1 MAATQRMNIDIL
13 ARDKTAK
20 AVNSSR
26 KRFEGLK
33 KSLFNVKTAMAGIGF
48 ALLARNLINTGKS
61 IESLQVRLKFL
72 FGSAE
77 EGAKAFEKMAT
88 FASKVPFSLE
98 QIQQGAGV
106 LAVVSKDA
114 NQLSKIMEI
123 TGNVA
128 AVTGLDFKTTAE
140 QIQRSLSAGISAADL
155 FREKGVRDMLG
166 FKAGATVSIEETAA
180 AFDRVFGKGGRFGKA
195 TDELAK
201 TFEGTL
207 SMIGD
212 KIFTFKR
219 VILEAGL
226 FPELKKQFSDLDE
239 FLASNSEGINKIA
252 VSIGTFL
259 AQAVGTV
266 ASAMKFVGQNAQ
278 TIKQIFVA
286 LIALK
291 IGAMFFKIARALQ
304 AMFVGQA
311 ALASLSLGP
320 VGWLAVTAAV
330 TAAVVAHGKL
340 GDAIDLVGKRSER
353 NFQQYL
359 HNTKEIIKDIT
370 TIQGLVGTPSGPR
383 VTEKSRIRPLSGK
396 EQKELDKL
404 LESLKSESQKLTE
417 ALVADEALLLKALKD
432 TTLKAGAYE
441 EALAGIRKEYE
452 KNKKELEPLVK
463 AEEELLKIKENLMT
477 KHEQAQAVFDETY
490 EKLMRNAAFQKL
502 SDTDQ
507 IEIVGRLTAEFE
519 KATEEVDKLTEA
531 EERARD
537 IGQELGLTFTSAFE
551 DAVVEGKK
559 FREILQGIYKD
570 ILRIMLRK
578 TITEPVGKFLSTALS
593 AGVGSLFPGKQ
604 FGGSVAGG
612 KPHIVGEA
620 GPELFVPGSSGS
632 IVPSHQLGG
641 GANIVQNINV
651 STGVQQTVRAEII
664 QLMPMIRKASV
675 EAVLEERSRGG
686 QMAQA
691 MGAVSQNS

>member
-13 ARDKTAK
+13 ARDKTAR

-48 ALLARNLINTGKS
+48 GLLARNLINTGKS
-61 IESLQVRLKFL
+61 VESLKVRLKFL

-77 EGAKAFEKMAT
+77 EGAKAFDKMAE

-106 LAVVSKDA
+106 LSVVSKDA
-114 NQLSKIMEI
+114 NELANIMEI

-140 QIQRSLSAGISAADL
+140 QVQRSLSAGISAADL
-155 FREKGVRDMLG
+155 FREKGVREMLG

-180 AFDRVFGKGGRFGKA
+180 AFERVFGKGGRFGKA

-212 KIFTFKR
+212 KIFTFKTT
-219 VILEAGL
+219 ILDAGL
-226 FPELKKQFSDLDE
+226 FPELKRQFGDLNNFIADHGE
-239 FLASNSEGINKIA
+239 KIDAVAISIGEALGKAVAGTATVMKVLVKNSETVVLVFKLIIGLKIA
-252 VSIGTFL
+252 KVFYGLVTAINLTN
-259 AQAVGTV
+259 V
-266 ASAMKFVGQNAQ
+266 AMFRLNTLVKKNV
-278 TIKQIFVA
+278 
-286 LIALK
+286 LIALATGAITYSLLFWDEITAK
-291 IGAMFFKIARALQ
+291 IRKLRGVVEELEAILPKEDDPILP
-304 AMFVGQA
+304 G
-311 ALASLSLGP
+311 LGNEEN
-320 VGWLAVTAAV
+320 V
-330 TAAVVAHGKL
+330 
-340 GDAIDLVGKRSER
+340 E
-353 NFQQYL
+353 Q
-359 HNTKEIIKDIT
+359 IKDIT
-370 TIQGLVGTPSGPR
+370 NAT
-383 VTEKSRIRPLSGK
+383 
-396 EQKELDKL
+396 
-404 LESLKSESQKLTE
+404 
-417 ALVADEALLLKALKD
+417 
-432 TTLKAGAYE
+432 
-441 EALAGIRKEYE
+441 
-452 KNKKELEPLVK
+452 
-463 AEEELLKIKENLMT
+463 EELKKITDGLMT
-477 KHEQAQAVFDETY
+477 KHEKAQATFDETY
-490 EKLMRNAAFQKL
+490 EKLLRNAAFQKL
-502 SDTDQ
+502 NNTEQ
-507 IEIVGRLTAEFE
+507 IEIVGRLTDEFE

-537 IGQELGLTFTSAFE
+537 IGKELGLTFTSAFE

-559 FREILQGIYKD
+559 FRDILQGIYKD
-570 ILRIMLRK
+570 LLRIMLRK
-578 TITEPVGKFLSTALS
+578 TITEPVGTFLSDTLS
-593 AGVGSLFPGKQ
+593 AGVGALFPGKQ

-632 IVPSHQLGG
+632 VVPNHQLGG
-641 GANIVQNINV
+641 GTNVVQNINV
-651 STGVQQTVRAEII
+651 TTGVQQTVRAEII

>member
-26 KRFEGLK
+26 KRFDGLK

-48 ALLARNLINTGKS
+48 ALLARNLVNTGKS

-166 FKAGATVSIEETAA
+166 FQAGATVSIAETAA

-226 FPELKKQFSDLDE
+226 FPELKKQFSDLDA

-259 AQAVGTV
+259 AQSVKAV
-266 ASAMKFVGQNAQ
+266 ADAMKFVGENAQ

-291 IGAMFFKIARALQ
+291 IGVMFFKIARGLQ

-311 ALASLSLGP
+311 AVTSLALGP
-320 VGWLAVTAAV
+320 VGWAAV
-330 TAAVVAHGKL
+330 AAAVGVAVVAHEKL
-340 GDAIDLVGKRSER
+340 GDALDLLGKKSER
-353 NFQQYL
+353 NFQEFKE
-359 HNTKEIIKDIT
+359 NTREIIKDVVG
-370 TIQGLVGTPSGPR
+370 IQSAMGVQAGPAFVR
-383 VTEKSRIRPLSGK
+383 DDPKLSGK
-396 EQKELDKL
+396 EKKNLDKL

-417 ALVADEALLLKALKD
+417 SFVADKKLLTQALDAGTLKEDAYRKALNK
-432 TTLKAGAYE
+432 TTAEYKKA
-441 EALAGIRKEYE
+441 
-452 KNKKELEPLVK
+452 KKELEPLVK
-463 AEEELLKIKENLMT
+463 IQEELTKITDGLRTKEEELLDTRNKTTEALM
-477 KHEQAQAVFDETY
+477 Q
-490 EKLMRNAAFQKL
+490 NAAFLELSNQEQQKWL
-502 SDTDQ
+502 
-507 IEIVGRLTAEFE
+507 GRVTQEFE
-519 KATEEVDKLTEA
+519 NAKNELEELTDA

-537 IGQELGLTFTSAFE
+537 IGKELGLTFTSAFE

-578 TITEPVGKFLSTALS
+578 TITEPVGTFLSDTLS
-593 AGVGSLFPGKQ
+593 AGVGALFPGKQ

-632 IVPSHQLGG
+632 VVPNHQLGG
-641 GANIVQNINV
+641 GTNVVQNINV

-664 QLMPMIRKASV
+664 QLMPMIKKASV